1 MKLLV
6 RGNSNPDCDY
16 CELHEYP
23 KSVCVPMVHFKDS
36 LPPGTSDKSILFIGQ
51 NPGWNEDQQNEPF
64 VGKSGQLVKEAYI
77 KGCKLHER
85 ASIYLTNG
93 VRCHTEANETPKPRH
108 FLQCD
113 QYLEKDIQDIQDT
126 LASPDNLIVVTLGA
140 PATTALWK
148 NFLDERRVS
157 LQESFNRNG
166 NYVSSFLNTHDFT
179 VFSTYHPAAV
189 LRNNNYINAVSAHMQ
204 LVSDCLDGVM
214 AQPSQPDI
222 VPTRSPRKE

>member
-6 RGNSNPDCDY
+6 RGDSNPECDY
-16 CELHEYP
+16 CELNEYP
-23 KSVCVPMVHFKDS
+23 KSVCVPLVHLKDS
-36 LPPGTSDKSILFIGQ
+36 LPPGAEHSILFIGQ
-51 NPGWNEDQQNEPF
+51 NPGWNEDQRNEPF

-85 ASIYLTNG
+85 AAIYLTNG

-108 FLQCD
+108 FFQYA

-126 LASPDNLIVVTLGA
+126 MDDPDNLIIVSLGA

-148 NFLDERRVS
+148 NFADERRVS

-166 NYVSSFLNTHDFT
+166 TIIDSCMNTHDFT

-189 LRNNNYINAVSAHMQ
+189 LRNNNYINAVSSHMQ

-214 AQPSQPDI
+214 AQPSEPDI
-222 VPTRSPRKE
+222 SSTRSPRKE

>member
-1 MKLLV
+1 
-6 RGNSNPDCDY
+6 
-16 CELHEYP
+16 
-23 KSVCVPMVHFKDS
+23 MVHFKDS